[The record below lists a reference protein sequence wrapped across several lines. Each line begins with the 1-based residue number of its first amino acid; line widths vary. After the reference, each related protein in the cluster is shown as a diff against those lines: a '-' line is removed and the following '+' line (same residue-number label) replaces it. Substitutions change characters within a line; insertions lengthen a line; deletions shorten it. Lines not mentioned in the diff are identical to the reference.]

1 MSKAFGSLQISVGIV
16 PEETETDSEKSVE
29 LQLADELNL
38 DSGGK
43 AKTEFV
49 FGDKA
54 YIRAIVSD
62 RELPYTM
69 ESNYAYTL
77 TKVTDGADFWT
88 EETFT
93 FVKTAEATLKYPPAN
108 MTPEYEWVGKA
119 PSVNVLFA
127 GKEVKLSAPVIGVLQ
142 VRYRALCD
150 IWALWVRYPF
160 EGKVTYDGLT
170 ETDENGVE
178 TTHPATTSI
187 VVLSQEVP
195 DTEKDKDKDPKDNDL
210 LASLEVTYKAEE
222 DSAGESEAY
231 DCQVVMQCSG
241 DPIANATVYFHGQ
254 SFVTGVD
261 GLCDLGSLAPGTY
274 SASVEYE
281 GTTTN
286 YNFTIGTEEEE

>member
-1 MSKAFGSLQISVGIV
+1 MMSKAFASLQISVGVV
-16 PEETETDSEKSVE
+16 PGEEEAETAEKSAALE
-29 LQLADELNL
+29 LADELNL
-38 DSGGK
+38 DSEGK
-43 AKTEFV
+43 AKTEFI

-77 TKVTDGADFWT
+77 TKITDEADFWT

-93 FVKTAEATLKYPPAN
+93 FVKTQETTLKYAPAN
-108 MTPEYEWVGKA
+108 MTPQYEWVGKA
-119 PSVNVLFA
+119 PGVSVVFS
-127 GKEVKLSAPVIGVLQ
+127 GKEIRLSAPAIGVLQ

-160 EGKVTYDGLT
+160 VGTVTYDGLT

-187 VVLSQEVP
+187 VVLSQE
-195 DTEKDKDKDPKDNDL
+195 DL
-210 LASLEVTYKAEE
+210 IASLEVTYKAEE
-222 DSAGESEAY
+222 NSAGETEAY

-241 DPIANATVYFHGQ
+241 DPIANATVYFQGQ

-274 SASVEYE
+274 SATVEYE

-286 YNFTIGTEEEE
+286 YNFTIGTEEEK